1 MSRYIRPQIDGKHFC
16 LQKAVALLPCAP
28 HNEKIKF
35 LSDTEILKQC
45 ILLLSCNVTPDT
57 EILDTKGVVSL
68 AAHTRIQS
76 YNQRQLDSLTK
87 IIIKYKYNIIILYG
101 G

>member
-1 MSRYIRPQIDGKHFC
+1 MK
-16 LQKAVALLPCAP
+16 
-28 HNEKIKF
+28 KIKF
-35 LSDTEILKQC
+35 LSDTGILKQC
-45 ILLLSCNVTPDT
+45 ILLLFCNVTPDT